1 MGRIESCMGDQF
13 DQVGNLPEDAREL
26 YDNLYIVTEVDEKAL
41 TTRILGVRFGKDNS
55 IMSEEDFMTM
65 EETAVFIMG
74 WMYGAGLGDY
84 IKKKYE
90 EEA

>member
-1 MGRIESCMGDQF
+1 MNRIESCMGDNF
-13 DQVGNLPEDAREL
+13 DKVGKLPEEAREL
-26 YDNLYIVTEVDEKAL
+26 YDNLYVITEVDEKTL
-41 TTRILGVRFGKDNS
+41 TTRVVGVRFGKGDS
-55 IMSEEDFMTM
+55 IMSEEDFMTT

>member
-1 MGRIESCMGDQF
+1 MTRIESCMGDNF
-13 DQVGNLPEDAREL
+13 DKVGKLPEEAREL
-26 YDNLYIVTEVDEKAL
+26 YDNLYIVTELDEKAL
-41 TTRILGVRFGKDNS
+41 TTRIVGVRFGPDNS
-55 IMSEEDFMTM
+55 IMSDNDFMSM
-65 EETAVFIMG
+65 EELPLFIMG